1 MPIANNNKMIL
12 YGGIGL
18 AVLVVII
25 IAVMMMKKEKYV
37 GVAPFGTAPLQNGGL
52 MLESDVNG
60 NLSTSATLPIGAII
74 MWSGPQASIPVG
86 WALCD
91 GSNNKTPDMRGLFT
105 IGASVDSDLKVGG
118 VDNNTVSLI
127 PENVPLWMTCSGTAC
142 DEDIGL
148 PITSGKGYAFTFD
161 DKSNPGQWGPILPGS
176 TTAVNAKYMHT
187 YTYDSSGNIR
197 KNPGGGV
204 VTGQGFSI
212 APRNIGVYYIMKMQ

>member
-37 GVAPFGTAPLQNGGL
+37 GIAPFGTAPLQNGGL

-74 MWSGPQASIPVG
+74 MWSGLQASIPVG
-86 WALCD
+86 WNLCD
-91 GSNNKTPDMRGLFT
+91 GSNNTPDMRGLFT
-105 IGASVDSDLKVGG
+105 MGASVDSDLKVGG
-118 VDNNTVSLI
+118 VVNNTVSLV
-127 PENVPLWMTCSGTAC
+127 PENVPLWMTCSGAAC
-142 DEDIGL
+142 AKGIGL
-148 PITSGKGYAFTFD
+148 PVTSGKGYAFTFND
-161 DKSNPGQWGPILPGS
+161 GNNTWG
-176 TTAVNAKYMHT
+176 TQTATGNLNASFMDV
-187 YTYDSSGNIR
+187 YTYDSAGITT
-197 KNPGGGV
+197 KNPAGTI
-204 VTGQGFSI
+204 TGQGFSI